1 MIRRTHGESGRRAT
15 ARLRDLLPDQ
25 RGNATILLALMI
37 TPLLAFVGVATDG
50 VLAIMVQS
58 RLQAATDS
66 AALAAGKI
74 MLSQDAEREA
84 RRILEANFAP
94 GYLDTMLSPVEISVD
109 ETRQHLALTAE
120 VALPTR
126 VMRLFGKEELTIAA
140 RTVVHRAH
148 RASEI
153 VLVMD
158 NTGSMDYDG
167 KMPAMKAAA
176 LQLVDNLYGSNET
189 KPDLL
194 VGVVPYVATVN
205 IGSGRTNWLAPSD
218 RVRTDPGAFAPSRWK
233 GCVMAR
239 PDGHDQDDVTPAQ
252 APFTSYYYA
261 SARDNA
267 WPWVD
272 ETQGAKNNGRGP
284 NLGCGPE
291 ILPLVAE
298 KSRVK
303 AAIEG
308 MAPWHRGGTLGSLGL
323 VWGWRVISPNWRGLW
338 SETPVDH
345 PVDYGHD
352 RTDKIVVMLTDG
364 ENQLYDWP
372 EDGAGPGG
380 SDFSAYGRLHDFGY
394 STLAAARA
402 EVDRRMET
410 ICGRMK
416 QEGIVLYTI
425 TFGPEPSASTQNL
438 YRRCASAP
446 ANYFHAPTN
455 ESLADAFQEIG
466 GRLSQLR
473 IVQ

>member
-176 LQLVDNLYGSNET
+176 LQLVDN
-189 KPDLL
+189 
-194 VGVVPYVATVN
+194 
-205 IGSGRTNWLAPSD
+205 
-218 RVRTDPGAFAPSRWK
+218 
-233 GCVMAR
+233 
-239 PDGHDQDDVTPAQ
+239 
-252 APFTSYYYA
+252 
-261 SARDNA
+261 
-267 WPWVD
+267 
-272 ETQGAKNNGRGP
+272 
-284 NLGCGPE
+284 
-291 ILPLVAE
+291 
-298 KSRVK
+298 
-303 AAIEG
+303 
-308 MAPWHRGGTLGSLGL
+308 
-323 VWGWRVISPNWRGLW
+323 
-338 SETPVDH
+338 
-345 PVDYGHD
+345 
-352 RTDKIVVMLTDG
+352 
-364 ENQLYDWP
+364 
-372 EDGAGPGG
+372 
-380 SDFSAYGRLHDFGY
+380 
-394 STLAAARA
+394 
-402 EVDRRMET
+402 
-410 ICGRMK
+410 
-416 QEGIVLYTI
+416 
-425 TFGPEPSASTQNL
+425 
-438 YRRCASAP
+438 
-446 ANYFHAPTN
+446 
-455 ESLADAFQEIG
+455 
-466 GRLSQLR
+466 
-473 IVQ
+473 

>member
-1 MIRRTHGESGRRAT
+1 MTRRTHDRSGLRGT
-15 ARLRDLLPDQ
+15 TRLRDLLPDR
-25 RGNATILLALMI
+25 RGNVTIMLAI
-37 TPLLAFVGVATDG
+37 TIAPLLAFVGVATDG
-50 VLAIMVQS
+50 VLAIMAQS

-74 MLSQDAEREA
+74 MFSQGVEREA

-94 GYLDTMLSPVEISVD
+94 GFLDTMLSPVEISID
-109 ETRQHLALTAE
+109 ETRQRLALSAE
-120 VALPTR
+120 ASLPTR

-140 RTVVHRAH
+140 RTVVRRAH

-167 KMPAMKAAA
+167 KMPAMKSAA
-176 LQLVDNLYGSNET
+176 LQLVDNLYGDNET
-189 KPDLL
+189 KRDLL

-205 IGSGRTNWLAPSD
+205 IGSGRSNWLAPSD
-218 RVRTDPGAFAPSRWK
+218 RVLTDPGSFAPSSWK

-239 PDGHDQDDVTPAQ
+239 SDGHDQDDATPMQ

-272 ETQGAKNNGRGP
+272 ETQAAMNNGRGP

-323 VWGWRVISPNWRGLW
+323 AWGWRVISPNWRGLW
-338 SETPVDH
+338 DETPAAH
-345 PVDYGHD
+345 PVDYGNEA
-352 RTDKIVVMLTDG
+352 TDKIVVMLTDG
-364 ENQLYDWP
+364 ENQLFDWP
-372 EDGAGPGG
+372 EDGVGPGG

-394 STLAAARA
+394 TTLAAARA

-410 ICGRMK
+410 TCGRMK
-416 QEGIVLYTI
+416 EEGIVLYTI
-425 TFGPEPSASTQNL
+425 TFGPEPGSSTQSL

-446 ANYFHAPTN
+446 GNYFHAPTN
-455 ESLADAFQEIG
+455 AALAGAFEEIG